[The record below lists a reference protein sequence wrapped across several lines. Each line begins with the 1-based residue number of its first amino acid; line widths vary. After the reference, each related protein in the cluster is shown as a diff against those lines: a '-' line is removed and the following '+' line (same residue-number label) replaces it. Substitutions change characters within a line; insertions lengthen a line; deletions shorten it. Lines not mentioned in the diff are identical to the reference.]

1 MGMAMTIL
9 GAATLAKALMD
20 LIEAMDKPK
29 KNEPQRCGNNV
40 RARYGR

>member
-1 MGMAMTIL
+1 MGMAMTII
-9 GAATLAKALMD
+9 GVATSAWVLMK
-20 LIEAMDKPK
+20 LVTELDKPK

>member
-1 MGMAMTIL
+1 MGMAMTII
-9 GAATLAKALMD
+9 GAATSAWVLMK
-20 LIEAMDKPK
+20 LVTELDKPK

>member
-9 GAATLAKALMD
+9 GAATLAKTLMD
-20 LIEAMDKPK
+20 LIEALDKPK

-40 RARYGR
+40 RARCGR